1 MLGYCDMLVGSWC
14 GAKLDQMKGVSDP
27 GRSATLNKAGPLS
40 RNGYDSWHIDSK
52 CVLAFWRSITAA
64 GVMSL

>member
-14 GAKLDQMKGVSDP
+14 GARLDQMKGVSDP
-27 GRSATLNKAGPLS
+27 ARSATLNKAGPLS

-52 CVLAFWRSITAA
+52 CVLAF
-64 GVMSL
+64 